1 MALNQ
6 FPYSDFHEMNL
17 DWIIEKFKEL
27 ANSFEE
33 FKVLNT
39 ITFAGVWDISK
50 NYPMYAI
57 VSDSNGNAY
66 ISNKPVPAGI
76 SLNNTEYWMKLYEFV
91 SALGALTG
99 RVTTLE
105 STVSGHTTSI
115 NSLTNRMTSA
125 ESSITSNSNNIKAL
139 IKEDWSSR
147 SVLFVGD
154 SYLDGYNGSTSVK
167 TYSDYINDY
176 LHFGHYYKASQGG
189 AGFGTSVSVH
199 YLTRLQTWANS
210 QTAAVLNGITDIY
223 VMGGYN
229 DKDSSES
236 DIITGT
242 YGINSTVS
250 YIKSKMPNAKITL
263 GFLGRALYTPVAM
276 TFAKM
281 QATVKAYR
289 KGAIQAGVNYLEGS
303 ELCLHDYTLFSS
315 DKIHPTSAGYNQ
327 LGDYLTCLL
336 LDKDFDYMYTDSA
349 YGGLQ
354 VDFTGSAFTQMPTT
368 IYQGI
373 TRTACTLDSYGGQ
386 YTFSSPIAS
395 WQASYANEVKIGNF
409 KTASTAN
416 YFMPK
421 YSVFMNVPVAIQHS
435 SGIANVDGVLVF
447 KSNGDIAIAINS
459 LQSGSWNFNTFTNV
473 SKIMIGKGTVNI
485 PIEYC

>member
-17 DWIIEKFKEL
+17 DWIIEKVKEL

-105 STVSGHTTSI
+105 GTVSGHTTSI

-125 ESSITSNSNNIKAL
+125 ESSITSNSNKIKAL
-139 IKEDWSSR
+139 IKEDWSAR
-147 SVLFVGD
+147 SVLFIGD
-154 SYLDGYNGSTSVK
+154 SYLDGWNGTTSVK
-167 TYSDYINDY
+167 TYADYINDY

-189 AGFGTSVSVH
+189 AGFSTPTSSH
-199 YLTRLQTWANS
+199 YLTRVQTWANS
-210 QTAAVLNGITDIY
+210 QSAATLNGITDIY
-223 VMGGYN
+223 IMGGYN
-229 DKDSSES
+229 DINATAE
-236 DIITGT
+236 DIIEGSF
-242 YGINSTVS
+242 GINATVS
-250 YIKSKMPNAKITL
+250 YLKTKMPNAKITL
-263 GFLGRALYTPVAM
+263 GFIGRALYSDRSFANM
-276 TFAKM
+276 TRCIN
-281 QATVKAYR
+281 AYI
-289 KGAIQAGVNYLEGS
+289 KGSFQAGVNYLEKS
-303 ELCLHDYTLFSS
+303 ELCLHDYTLFGA
-315 DKIHPTSAGYNQ
+315 DKIHPSSIGYNM
-327 LGDYLTCLL
+327 LGNYLTCLIL
-336 LDKDFDYMYTDSA
+336 NKGFDYIYTAEAYNVINMNYSTSPFSA
-349 YGGLQ
+349 SP
-354 VDFTGSAFTQMPTT
+354 VTF
-368 IYQGI
+368 YQGI
-373 TRTACTLDSYGGQ
+373 TKNACTIDCYGGS
-386 YTFSSPIAS
+386 YTFTSPIAS
-395 WQASYANEVKIGNF
+395 WEASYANEILIGDF
-409 KTASTAN
+409 KNGSRAN

-421 YSVFMNVPVAIQHS
+421 YAVHMNVAVSIQHA
-435 SGIANVDGVLVF
+435 GGFDNVEGVIAI
-447 KSNGDIAIAINS
+447 KSNGKIVISIQAINNN
-459 LQSGSWNFNTFTNV
+459 SWSFKTFTNV
-473 SKIMIGKGTVNI
+473 SRIAIGKGTVNI